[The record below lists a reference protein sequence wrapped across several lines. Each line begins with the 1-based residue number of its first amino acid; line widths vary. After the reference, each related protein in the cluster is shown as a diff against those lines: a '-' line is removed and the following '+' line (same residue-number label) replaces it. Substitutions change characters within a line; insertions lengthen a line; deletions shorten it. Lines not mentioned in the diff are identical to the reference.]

1 MRYRELID
9 DETFIKERDDLKSK
23 ISKLQANLKDTE
35 SRADKWLELTE
46 KTFNFALCARKGFLL
61 GNLQQKKEIFTAIG
75 QNFSVKDKK
84 LHIISNEWFV
94 PIEKDYPALKAKYD
108 SLELK
113 KDKDIQSYN
122 TELSNLIL
130 DWCAYPDLNRN

>member
-1 MRYRELID
+1 MGSFFYKNKSPHEWLI
-9 DETFIKERDDLKSK
+9 
-23 ISKLQANLKDTE
+23 
-35 SRADKWLELTE
+35 
-46 KTFNFALCARKGFLL
+46 
-61 GNLQQKKEIFTAIG
+61 
-75 QNFSVKDKK
+75 
-84 LHIISNEWFV
+84 

-130 DWCAYPDLNRN
+130 DWCAVVNNVRTIFEKKNDGTVYIPNYV